1 MLILRFPVIGMVKK
15 IRVKTPARQRPR
27 GSESRRCGAC
37 GHRIS
42 AGDKF
47 CMGCGMPAAGTAPA
61 AAPQKQRPKTRARP
75 AVPRV
80 KRAKPAT
87 PRMKKRQPKT
97 VPVAVPRE
105 KSETAPAQ
113 KQSSKNVPETVYC
126 HGCAQP
132 FPHGRYIKC
141 PNCGRFWAV
150 CVHQKER
157 RGWRSRWITLTD
169 GWHNADKCANIDT
182 SHPDYA
188 DRYDL
193 LRESN
198 RRNEWTDEWAS
209 VTTDVREARKWAAT
223 YARWRMKDGLPP
235 QRRA

>member
-1 MLILRFPVIGMVKK
+1 MLILRFPVVGMVKK

-61 AAPQKQRPKTRARP
+61 AAPQKQRPKTRAKP
-75 AVPRV
+75 AVPRTG
-80 KRAKPAT
+80 KRK
-87 PRMKKRQPKT
+87 PKT

-126 HGCAQP
+126 VGCAQP

-141 PNCGRFWAV
+141 PNCGRFWVA
-150 CVHQKER
+150 CLHRKER
-157 RGWRSRWITLTD
+157 PRWLRRVRAKGIHD
-169 GWHNADKCANIDT
+169 ASKCANIDT
-182 SHPDYA
+182 TDPDYA
-188 DRYDL
+188 YYFDW
-193 LRESN
+193 LRAAK
-198 RRNEWTDEWAS
+198 RVYGWVDDQAM
-209 VTTDVREARKWAAT
+209 VDTDVRKARKWASI
-223 YARWRMKDGLPP
+223 YAKYRVEDGLPP